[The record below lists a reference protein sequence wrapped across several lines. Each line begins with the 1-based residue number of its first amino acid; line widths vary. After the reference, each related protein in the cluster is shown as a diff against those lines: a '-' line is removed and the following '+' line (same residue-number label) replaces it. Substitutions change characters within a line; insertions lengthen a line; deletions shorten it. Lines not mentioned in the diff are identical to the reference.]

1 MHLKDFFESMFK
13 PQNLNVKSNYI
24 DFEDN
29 IVFSHVHIF
38 SKLYMNQFNCF
49 NILYYTSDHF
59 STSVPNGRVV

>member
-38 SKLYMNQFNCF
+38 SKLYMNQFNSF
-49 NILYYTSDHF
+49 NMIYYTSDNF
-59 STSVPNGRVV
+59 STCVPNGRVF